1 MSHPESLSPLIAYV
15 WQKLGALPGD
25 QYVLIGGTALSYQ
38 IGHRISYDID
48 LATHKSCHHPR
59 VIRAA
64 LNVPELGPWPENPLL
79 DDLAELVA
87 THKPATITFASPY
100 IEGPGIIPTMTNQ
113 AQPDTDVK
121 INPKQSDKEPDQSM
135 KTSTWK

>member
-38 IGHRISYDID
+38 IGHRISYDI
-48 LATHKSCHHPR
+48 
-59 VIRAA
+59 
-64 LNVPELGPWPENPLL
+64 
-79 DDLAELVA
+79 DLAELVA